1 MNNVPLPS
9 QQIVRAFD
17 ARAQHAATVA
27 RLPTRFLAHEGGQLA
42 YDDAG
47 GDGALVIAV
56 PGMGDLRSEYRA
68 LRPRLQAAGYRLIT
82 LDIRGHGESS
92 AHWSDY
98 SAEAVGRDIIALIR
112 HLGSGPAVVLG
123 NSFAAGSA
131 LWAAQQAPECVRAAV
146 LLGPVVRDAKP
157 SLVARAAIALG
168 FAGPWRVAFWM
179 AFWNS
184 LFPSRKP
191 DDHAQA
197 RAALASNLREPG
209 RMAALEAMVRLSK
222 RRTEAMLATSR
233 VPALVV
239 MGSRDPDFPQPE
251 AEARWLAGR
260 LAAQLLM
267 VPGAGH
273 YPHLEH
279 PEAVGPALLAFL
291 AALPGA
297 SRAHRGDSER

>member
-9 QQIVRAFD
+9 KQIVPAFG
-17 ARAQHAATVA
+17 ARSHHSGTVM
-27 RLPTRFLAHEGGQLA
+27 RLQTRFLSHEGGQLA
-42 YDDAG
+42 YDDTG
-47 GDGALVIAV
+47 GDGALVVAV

-68 LRPRLQAAGYRLIT
+68 LRPRLQAAGYRLVT
-82 LDIRGHGESS
+82 LDIRGHGETS
-92 AHWSDY
+92 AEWSDY
-98 SAEAVGRDIIALIR
+98 SAEAVGRDIVALVR
-112 HLGSGPAVVLG
+112 HLGNGPAVVLG

-131 LWAAQQAPECVRAAV
+131 LWAAQQAPDCVRAAV

-157 SLVARAAIALG
+157 SWIARAAMALG

-179 AFWNS
+179 AFWSS

-197 RAALASNLREPG
+197 RAALARNLSEPG
-209 RMAALEAMVRLSK
+209 RMAALEAMIRLSK
-222 RRTEAMLATSR
+222 RRTEAMLATCR

-239 MGSRDPDFPQPE
+239 MGSRDPDFPQPQ
-251 AEARWLAGR
+251 AEAKWLAGT
-260 LAAQLLM
+260 LGTQLLM

-279 PEAVGPALLAFL
+279 PEAVSPALLSFL
-291 AALPGA
+291 AALPA
-297 SRAHRGDSER
+297 APQAHRGGSER